1 MRRIPLLT
9 AAAVAACATALAA
22 APALASPSPASTPTP
37 ARTAT
42 AQAAPAGPTRPV
54 EVFAEDGTIT
64 RAEVPASA
72 GPKARSLATSAARLT
87 PVEVNGPSAD
97 RIDLVFVGDGYTEA
111 ELGLYG
117 DQVAAKWALLSGREP
132 FKSYRGLFN
141 VWRIDI
147 PSPVSGVS
155 GDPARDVVRDTPLG
169 MTFWCDGLERL
180 LCVDE
185 DRAKSY
191 AALAPGVD
199 QIAAMANSAKYGGA
213 GYTDEEMATFSGGNE
228 RAGEVLPHELGH
240 SLGDLADEYDYYAYP
255 GDGSRYDG
263 PEFSEVNVSVRD
275 AGRMRAERAKWWY
288 WLGAPSPDGDVVG
301 AYEGGYYTQY
311 GVYRPT
317 PNSLMKSLGR
327 EFNSVSRE
335 KMIQSFYAIARP
347 IDSHTP
353 NERPVARTSTLSVT
367 PAPVPTLSV
376 RWYRDGKEHRPWR
389 GRTSVDVIGMG
400 NGGTVTAVVTDET
413 TDVRDPGYREE
424 FLTQSVTWTVRGNH

>member
-1 MRRIPLLT
+1 
-9 AAAVAACATALAA
+9 
-22 APALASPSPASTPTP
+22 
-37 ARTAT
+37 
-42 AQAAPAGPTRPV
+42 
-54 EVFAEDGTIT
+54 
-64 RAEVPASA
+64 
-72 GPKARSLATSAARLT
+72 
-87 PVEVNGPSAD
+87 
-97 RIDLVFVGDGYTEA
+97 
-111 ELGLYG
+111 
-117 DQVAAKWALLSGREP
+117 
-132 FKSYRGLFN
+132 
-141 VWRIDI
+141 
-147 PSPVSGVS
+147 
-155 GDPARDVVRDTPLG
+155 

-199 QIAAMANSAKYGGA
+199 QIAAIANSAKYGGA

-327 EFNSVSRE
+327 EFNSVGRE
-335 KMIQSFYAIARP
+335 KMIQSFYTIARP

-353 NERPVARTSTLSVT
+353 NGRPVERGATLSVT
-367 PAPVPTLSV
+367 PAPVSTLSI
-376 RWYRDGKEHRPWR
+376 RWYRDGREHRPWR
-389 GRTSVDVIGMG
+389 GRTSVEVIGMG
-400 NGGTVTAVVTDET
+400 GGGTVTAVVSDGTA
-413 TDVRDPGYREE
+413 DVRDPGYREK
-424 FLTQSVTWTVRGNH
+424 FLTQSVAWTVRGNH